1 VFGGIFHHS
10 KTKAN
15 GIMILAF
22 RFIER
27 PLAHGRPGKKTKLVS
42 AKLYLRGNFMKMN
55 LNRAFRSL
63 GLALFVA
70 FLALAAAAPLSAQ
83 SQFYL
88 KPGDRVVFYG
98 DSITDQRLYT
108 SFVETYTVTRF
119 PRLNVSF
126 VHSGWGGDR
135 VSGGGG
141 GPIDTRLK
149 RDVIAFKPTV
159 VTIMLGMNDGGYRA
173 YDEGLYNAYVQGY
186 EHIIKTLRTALP
198 NVRITVIEPSPYD
211 DVTRPPQFAGG
222 YNGVLTRYGQFVKQ
236 MAQRLNLDVA
246 DMNAPVVAAL
256 LKMQAENPGLARMV
270 IPDRVHPGAAGHLL
284 MAEALLKAWK
294 APALVAG
301 VEIDAKNNKVL
312 HQDNTRVTDLK
323 AGKILEWRED
333 DAALPMPVDL
343 SDKLQQLAIHNSDFA
358 SALDEEPLVV
368 KGLSPGKYKLNID
381 GETVGIFAD
390 SELGQGLNLAMLET
404 PMMKQ
409 ALAVHT
415 LTVEHN
421 NIHQARWR
429 SVQVPLVEQDIPE
442 MYKALNALD
451 KLESKLVEL
460 QRKAAQP
467 KIHHYELIAQ

>member
-1 VFGGIFHHS
+1 
-10 KTKAN
+10 
-15 GIMILAF
+15 
-22 RFIER
+22 
-27 PLAHGRPGKKTKLVS
+27 
-42 AKLYLRGNFMKMN
+42 MKMN

-70 FLALAAAAPLSAQ
+70 FLMLVAAAPLSAQ

-108 SFVETYTVTRF
+108 SFIETYTVTRF

-186 EHIIKTLRTALP
+186 EHIIKTLRGALP

-301 VEIDAKNNKVL
+301 VEIDAKNSKVL

-343 SDKLQQLAIHNSDFA
+343 SDKLQQLAIHSSDFA

-381 GETVGIFAD
+381 GETVGTFTD
-390 SELGQGLNLAMLET
+390 SELGQGLNLAMLQT

-429 SVQVPLVEQDIPE
+429 SVQVPLVEQDMPE
-442 MYKALNALD
+442 MYNALNAMD

-467 KIHHYELIAQ
+467 KNHHYELIAQ

>member
-1 VFGGIFHHS
+1 
-10 KTKAN
+10 
-15 GIMILAF
+15 
-22 RFIER
+22 
-27 PLAHGRPGKKTKLVS
+27 
-42 AKLYLRGNFMKMN
+42 MKMK
-55 LNRAFRSL
+55 LNRALNRL
-63 GLALFVA
+63 GLALCVA
-70 FLALAAAAPLSAQ
+70 TLALMAAAPLCAQ
-83 SQFYL
+83 SNFYL

-141 GPIDTRLK
+141 GPIDARLK

-173 YDEGLYNAYVQGY
+173 YDPGLYTTYVQGY
-186 EHIIKTLRTALP
+186 EHIIKTVRDALP
-198 NVRITVIEPSPYD
+198 GVRITVIEPSPYD

-222 YNGVLTRYGQFVKQ
+222 YNGVLIRYGQFVKK

-301 VEIDAKNNKVL
+301 VEIDTKNDKVV
-312 HQDNTRVTDLK
+312 HQDHTHVTDLK
-323 AGKILEWRED
+323 IGKTIEWRED
-333 DAALPMPVDL
+333 DSALPMPVDL
-343 SDKLQQLAIHNSDFA
+343 SDKLQQLAIHSSDFA
-358 SALDEEPLVV
+358 AALDEEPLVV
-368 KGLSPGKYKLNID
+368 KGLSPGKYALKID
-381 GETVGIFAD
+381 GETVGTFTDA
-390 SELGQGLNLAMLET
+390 ELGQGLNLAMLET
-404 PMMKQ
+404 PMLKQ
-409 ALAVHT
+409 AMAVHT

-429 SVQVPLVEQDIPE
+429 SVQVPLTEQDLPE
-442 MYKALNALD
+442 VFNALNAMD
-451 KLESKLVEL
+451 KLESKLIEL
-460 QRKAAQP
+460 QHKAAQP
-467 KIHHYELIAQ
+467 KNHHYELIAQ